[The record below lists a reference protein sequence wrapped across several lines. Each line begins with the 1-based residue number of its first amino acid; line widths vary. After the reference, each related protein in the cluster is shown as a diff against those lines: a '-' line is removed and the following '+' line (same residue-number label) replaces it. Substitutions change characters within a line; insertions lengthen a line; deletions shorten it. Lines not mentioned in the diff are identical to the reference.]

1 MLKHLPKKS
10 LKKVTKHYFF
20 AKKFSYNGNI
30 GRRTHNS
37 NTPGDITDTNI
48 NDSTGEFANVT
59 NSEKVYKVSLKYFC
73 DIGK

>member
-1 MLKHLPKKS
+1 M
-10 LKKVTKHYFF
+10 
-20 AKKFSYNGNI
+20 
-30 GRRTHNS
+30 
-37 NTPGDITDTNI
+37 PGDIKDTNI